1 MRALSLFGLLMIL
14 FFGILGCTNEEDQ
27 SPPIVV
33 TEQLLF
39 VGAEQVRASGRLIT
53 NREITAIEHGFE
65 VATEPSFGNSVK
77 VSLGEKNQP
86 GRFIGELDGLS
97 INTAYYIRAFAVV
110 EGEELLGDPVP
121 FETLDPQAS
130 TFAPTFGRAGQTLTI
145 FGVNLSASTRVF
157 FGDQEAQIVRNSFES
172 RLSVLVPQAAGEV
185 RVPVR
190 IQVQDKV
197 ISLGEFEYQAG
208 KYTKITEVP
217 DGLRIYHTVSFLK
230 GNSFFFGLGQIRN
243 AGLFQAFQR
252 YDLLE
257 NRWQEVIFP
266 GSGRISAFGTESYI
280 GGGAVETGRD
290 EFVADRTFWKQA
302 SGGFQQLTDLPFQS
316 RESLVFEFGGS
327 LYVLGGQDGFAT
339 RVFRY
344 ETVSAVWT
352 ELPQAPISL
361 NSNFSHFVYQGS
373 VFVVTTVG
381 TIFQF
386 FPESGQ
392 WTYRGDFPGNRGQS
406 INPVAQVLGNKAYI
420 GLFRRSSEMWELN
433 LDTWEWKLKNEIP
446 GFPQSINAGAFTWN
460 GAVYILRGPE
470 ISVFGNIPFELYRF
484 EPDAI

>member
-1 MRALSLFGLLMIL
+1 MRSLSLFGLLTIL
-14 FFGILGCTNEEDQ
+14 FLGISGCTSEEDQ
-27 SPPIVV
+27 SPPIVA

-53 NREITAIEHGFE
+53 NREITASEHGFE
-65 VATEPSFGNSVK
+65 VATERSFGNSIK

-86 GRFIGELDGLS
+86 GRFIGELDGLE
-97 INTAYYIRAFAVV
+97 INTPYFIRAFALVDGV
-110 EGEELLGDPVP
+110 ELLGDPVQ
-121 FETLDPQAS
+121 FETLDPQGS
-130 TFAPTFGRAGQTLTI
+130 SFSPSFGRSGQTVTI
-145 FGVNLSASTRVF
+145 LGVNLSASTRVF
-157 FGDQEAQIVRNSFES
+157 FGDEEAQIVRNSFES
-172 RLSVLVPQAAGEV
+172 RLSVVVPQAAGEV

-217 DGLRIYHTVSFLK
+217 ADLRIYQTVSFLR
-230 GNSFFFGLGQIRN
+230 GNSFFFGLGQVRN
-243 AGLFQAFQR
+243 DGLFQAFHR
-252 YDLLE
+252 YDLLD
-257 NRWQEVIFP
+257 NRWQEVTFP
-266 GSGRISAFGTESYI
+266 GSGRISAFGTEGYI
-280 GGGAVETGRD
+280 GGGAVEVGRD
-290 EFVADRTFWKQA
+290 EFVADRTFWKQTPA
-302 SGGFQQLTDLPFQS
+302 GFEQLSDLPFQS
-316 RESLVFEFGGS
+316 RESLVFEFGSS

-344 ETVSAVWT
+344 DRESAVWT
-352 ELPQAPISL
+352 ELAQAPISL

-392 WTYRGDFPGNRGQS
+392 WSYRGEFPGNRGQS

-420 GLFRRSSEMWELN
+420 GLFRRSSEMWELD
-433 LDTWEWKLKNEIP
+433 LDTWTWKMKNDIP